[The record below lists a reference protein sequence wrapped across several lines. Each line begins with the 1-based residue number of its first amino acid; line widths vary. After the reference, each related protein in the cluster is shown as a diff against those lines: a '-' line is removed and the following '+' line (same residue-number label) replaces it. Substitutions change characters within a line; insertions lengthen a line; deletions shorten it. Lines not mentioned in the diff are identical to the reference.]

1 MKRRPADYGSK
12 ADPFKNI
19 RAATCLGIE
28 PWKAALLRARDKWS
42 RIEAYIENGSLQN
55 ESLEDSLMDG
65 AAYFLI
71 ALAMRREKLGI
82 PLNLKKMSDAEGFWT
97 ARSAFTCTRPS
108 IPSSATKP
116 DPPGGQAVGAVLPVS
131 GRV

>member
-1 MKRRPADYGSK
+1 VPGHPGYLKILEEMRLLHEKKAADYGSK

-82 PLNLKKMSDAEGFWT
+82 PLNLKKMSDAEDSGLLDP
-97 ARSAFTCTRPS
+97 RSHVNAAFNTVERNET
-108 IPSSATKP
+108 
-116 DPPGGQAVGAVLPVS
+116 
-131 GRV
+131 